1 MKKLTIEERI
11 DKYMQKYPY
20 PLERLYPTVIIKW
33 SAYGKNYYYNLKT
46 GKTNNLYPKDFSY
59 GYKWGNLDEH
69 GRVVDLEGQHLY
81 IPGKRI
87 ADKILI
93 PANTPCDLGYVHYS
107 KIYHLIEICQIR
119 FDTKRNYEGE
129 IKTPFVI
136 YRTFIAEE
144 NLHDIYDEHGYLV
157 NRKEWYNTF
166 KHLYTSY
173 TCREEIRKIVGDCLY
188 ISGRLNIT
196 NYFAF
201 ISWIMYH
208 SNYKTTKSLL
218 KFEELS
224 QEIEPEESLINRV
237 KKSLSTVFLPGDCW
251 SGLMV
256 KIIGEQV
263 FDNIA
268 CFRYIVSYKNH
279 LVEIIRVFLLPNNKI
294 LTGKKWLKN
303 KFKIGVFDVPYMRS
317 IYKGGNFF
325 ENNITNPTIL
335 KMLAATNFD
344 IESIAYY
351 PKAYKSLIAEKLLN
365 AGYLKYYQDLIR
377 EYRYGSDEDKFGKLN
392 KGTKLYAILGC
403 TKQQMQQDTSNHEI
417 STLKE
422 FLNTTDIRSYGIEPI
437 KNLIQIHNFVNY
449 NPFSN
454 AKDIL
459 KIISISQKLKI
470 LKTLAQFKNSYGIV
484 LFFDIIRCLRTVLLI
499 TEDENE
505 VKSLKFWKFNSKKDL
520 EDLHDKAIK
529 MQNNAYKKQKEMKS
543 QKLLNKYKLTK
554 KKRDELYDFE
564 DDEFIIKMP
573 DTPIDIMEEG
583 KALNHCVGG
592 YMENH
597 VEGKTTILFL
607 RRKNDPETSFYTIE
621 IKNNKVIQIH
631 GKHNRWL
638 GNNPEAIPFMRK
650 WLAKTGAE
658 CTERILRLNA
668 TGYAGVG
675 QLVDA

>member
-46 GKTNNLYPKDFSY
+46 GKTNNLYPKDFSEGYRY
-59 GYKWGNLDEH
+59 GKFDKH
-69 GRVVDLEGQHLY
+69 GRVVDSKDQHLY

-93 PANTPCDLGYVHYS
+93 PANIPGDFGYVHYS

-119 FDTKRNYEGE
+119 FDTKRNYEGK
-129 IKTPFVI
+129 IKSPSVI
-136 YRTFIAEE
+136 CRTFIAEE
-144 NLHDIYDEHGYLV
+144 NLHDIYDEHGCLV
-157 NRKEWYNTF
+157 NRKEWYNIF
-166 KHLYTSY
+166 KHLNTSY
-173 TCREEIRKIVGDCLY
+173 TCLKEIHNIVGDYLY
-188 ISGRLNIT
+188 DSEKLTIPS
-196 NYFAF
+196 YFAF

-208 SNYKTTKSLL
+208 SYYKTTKSLL

-224 QEIEPEESLINRV
+224 QKIEPEESLINRV
-237 KKSLSTVFLPGDCW
+237 KKSLPTVFYPQY
-251 SGLMV
+251 SGCNLVV

-263 FDNIA
+263 SDNMA
-268 CFRYIVSYKNH
+268 CFRYIVFYKNY
-279 LVEIIRVFLLPNNKI
+279 LAETIRVFLLPNNKI

-303 KFKIGVFDVPYMRS
+303 KFKTGTFNIPYTYS
-317 IYKGGNFF
+317 IYEGGNFF

-335 KMLAATNFD
+335 KMLAAINFD
-344 IESIAYY
+344 IESIVYY

-365 AGYLKYYQDLIR
+365 AGYLKIYRDLTK
-377 EYRYGSDEDKFGKLN
+377 EYRYVSDEDKFGKLN

-403 TKQQMQQDTSNHEI
+403 TKQQMQQNTSNQEI

-422 FLNTTDIRSYGIEPI
+422 FLGTTDIRPYGIEPI
-437 KNLIQIHNFVNY
+437 KNLIQIQNFVSY
-449 NPFSN
+449 NSFSY
-454 AKDIL
+454 AEDIL
-459 KIISISQKLKI
+459 KIISIPQKLKI
-470 LKTLAQFKNSYGIV
+470 LKTLAQLKSSYDMA
-484 LFFDIIRCLRTVLLI
+484 LFNAILRCLRSVLRI

-505 VKSLKFWKFNSKKDL
+505 VKSLKFWKFNSEKDL

-529 MQNNAYKKQKEMKS
+529 MQNSAYKKQKEMKS

-554 KKRDELYDFE
+554 KKRDKLYDFE

-583 KALNHCVGG
+583 KTLNHCVGG

-621 IKNNKVIQIH
+621 VKNNEVIQIH
-631 GKHNRWL
+631 GRDNRWL

-650 WLAKTGAE
+650 WLLKTGVN

>member
-46 GKTNNLYPKDFSY
+46 GKVNNLYPKDFSESYRY
-59 GYKWGNLDEH
+59 GKFDEH
-69 GRVVDLEGQHLY
+69 GRVVDSKGQHLY
-81 IPGKRI
+81 IPGKRT

-119 FDTKRNYEGE
+119 FDTKRNYEGR

-144 NLHDIYDEHGYLV
+144 NLHDIYDEHGCLV

-173 TCREEIRKIVGDCLY
+173 TCREEIRKIVGDYLY
-188 ISGRLNIT
+188 IRGRLVIL
-196 NYFAF
+196 NYNTF

-237 KKSLSTVFLPGDCW
+237 KKSLSTVFLPNDFW
-251 SGLMV
+251 DNLIV

-263 FDNIA
+263 SDNIA
-268 CFRYIVSYKNH
+268 CFRYIVFYKNH
-279 LVEIIRVFLLPNNKI
+279 LVETIRVFLLPNNKI

-303 KFKIGVFDVPYMRS
+303 KFKTGTFDVPYYS

-335 KMLAATNFD
+335 KMLAAINFD
-344 IESIAYY
+344 IESIVYY

-365 AGYLKYYQDLIR
+365 AGYLKYYQDLTK
-377 EYRYGSDEDKFGKLN
+377 EYRCVSDEDKFGKLN

-403 TKQQMQQDTSNHEI
+403 TKQQLQQSTINCEI
-417 STLKE
+417 ATLKK
-422 FLNTTDIRSYGIEPI
+422 FLGTTDIRPYGIEPI
-437 KNLIQIHNFVNY
+437 KDIIRIQGSVSCNS
-449 NPFSN
+449 FSY
-454 AKDIL
+454 AEDVL
-459 KIISISQKLKI
+459 KIISIPQKLKI
-470 LKTLAQFKNSYGIV
+470 LKTLSQFKKFHAIS
-484 LFFDIIRCLRTVLLI
+484 LFNDILRCLRTVLRI

-505 VKSLKFWKFNSKKDL
+505 VKSLKFWKFNSEKDL
-520 EDLHDKAIK
+520 EDLHDKAIR
-529 MQNNAYKKQKEMKS
+529 MQNSAYEKQKEMKT
-543 QKLLNKYKLTK
+543 QKLLNKYKMTK

-607 RRKNDPETSFYTIE
+607 RKKNNPETSFYTIE
-621 IKNNKVIQIH
+621 IKDNKVIQIH

-668 TGYAGVG
+668 TGYTGVG

>member
-33 SAYGKNYYYNLKT
+33 NAYGKNYYYNLKT
-46 GKTNNLYPKDFSY
+46 GKVNNLYPKDFSESYRY
-59 GYKWGNLDEH
+59 GKFDEH
-69 GRVVDLEGQHLY
+69 GRVVDSKGQHLY
-81 IPGKRI
+81 ISGKRI

-119 FDTKRNYEGE
+119 FDTKRNYEGK
-129 IKTPFVI
+129 IKTPLVI

-144 NLHDIYDEHGYLV
+144 NLHDIYDEQGNLV
-157 NRKEWYNTF
+157 NRKAWYNTF

-188 ISGRLNIT
+188 IRGSLVT
-196 NYFAF
+196 LSYHAF

-237 KKSLSTVFLPGDCW
+237 KKSLSTVFFPDNPW
-251 SGLMV
+251 SALMV

-263 FDNIA
+263 SNDIA
-268 CFRYIVSYKNH
+268 CFRYIVFYKNH
-279 LVEIIRVFLLPNNKI
+279 LVETIRVFLLPNNKI

-303 KFKIGVFDVPYMRS
+303 KFKIGVFDVPHMRS
-317 IYKGGNFF
+317 IYKGGELF

-335 KMLAATNFD
+335 KMLAATKFD

-365 AGYLKYYQDLIR
+365 AGYLKIYQDLTK
-377 EYRYGSDEDKFGKLN
+377 EYRYVSDEDKFGKLN

-403 TKQQMQQDTSNHEI
+403 TKQQMQQNTSNHEI

-422 FLNTTDIRSYGIEPI
+422 FLNTTDIRPYGIEPI
-437 KNLIQIHNFVNY
+437 KNLIQIHNFVDY
-449 NPFSN
+449 NPFSYSE
-454 AKDIL
+454 DIL
-459 KIISISQKLKI
+459 KIISIPQKLKI
-470 LKTLAQFKNSYGIV
+470 LKTLAQFKGSFGV
-484 LFFDIIRCLRTVLLI
+484 SLFNDILRCLRTVLRI
-499 TEDENE
+499 TKDENE
-505 VKSLKFWKFNSKKDL
+505 VKSLKFWKFNSEKDL
-520 EDLHDKAIK
+520 EDLHDKAIR
-529 MQNNAYKKQKEMKS
+529 MQNSAYKKQKEMKS
-543 QKLLNKYKLTK
+543 QKLLNKYKMTK

-583 KALNHCVGG
+583 KVLNHCVGG

-607 RRKNDPETSFYTIE
+607 RKKNDPETSFYTIE
-621 IKNNKVIQIH
+621 VKNDEVIQIH

-650 WLAKTGAE
+650 WLAKTGVE

>member
-33 SAYGKNYYYNLKT
+33 RAYGKNYYYNLKT
-46 GKTNNLYPKDFSY
+46 GKINNLYPKDFSEGYRY
-59 GYKWGNLDEH
+59 GNFDKH
-69 GRVVDLEGQHLY
+69 GRVVGSEDQHLY
-81 IPGKRI
+81 IPGKRT

-93 PANTPCDLGYVHYS
+93 PANTLCDLGYVHYS
-107 KIYHLIEICQIR
+107 KMYHLIEICLIR
-119 FDTKRNYEGE
+119 LDTKRNYESK

-144 NLHDIYDEHGYLV
+144 NLHDIYDEHGNLV
-157 NRKEWYNTF
+157 NRKAWYNTF
-166 KHLYTSY
+166 KHLHTSY
-173 TCREEIRKIVGDCLY
+173 TCREEIKKIVGDYLY
-188 ISGRLNIT
+188 IHGRFDIPS
-196 NYFAF
+196 YFAF
-201 ISWIMYH
+201 ISWIMYY
-208 SNYKTTKSLL
+208 SGYKTTKSIL

-224 QEIEPEESLINRV
+224 QKIEPEESLINRV
-237 KKSLSTVFLPGDCW
+237 KKSLPTVFYPPYPW
-251 SGLMV
+251 HSLMV

-263 FDNIA
+263 SDNIA
-268 CFRYIVSYKNH
+268 CFRYIVLYKNH
-279 LVEIIRVFLLPNNKI
+279 LVETIRVFLLPNNKT

-303 KFKIGVFDVPYMRS
+303 KFKIGIFDVPYTYS
-317 IYKGGNFF
+317 IYKEGNFF

-335 KMLAATNFD
+335 KMLAAINFNV
-344 IESIAYY
+344 ESIAYY

-365 AGYLKYYQDLIR
+365 AGYLTYYQDLIK
-377 EYRYGSDEDKFGKLN
+377 EYRSVNDEDKFGKLN

-403 TKQQMQQDTSNHEI
+403 TKQQMQQNTSNYEI

-422 FLNTTDIRSYGIEPI
+422 FLGTTDIRPYGIEPI
-437 KNLIQIHNFVNY
+437 KNLIQIHNFVDY
-449 NPFSN
+449 NPFSYSE
-454 AKDIL
+454 DIL
-459 KIISISQKLKI
+459 KIISIPQKLKI
-470 LKTLAQFKNSYGIV
+470 LKTLAQFKNSFGV
-484 LFFDIIRCLRTVLLI
+484 SLFNDILRCLRTVLRI

-505 VKSLKFWKFNSKKDL
+505 VKSLKFWKFNSEKDL
-520 EDLHDKAIK
+520 EDLHDKAIR
-529 MQNNAYKKQKEMKS
+529 MQNSAYKKQKEMKS
-543 QKLLNKYKLTK
+543 QKLLNKYKITK

-583 KALNHCVGG
+583 KTLNHCVGG

-621 IKNNKVIQIH
+621 VKNNEVIQIH

-638 GNNPEAIPFMRK
+638 GNNPEVIPFMRK
-650 WLAKTGAE
+650 WLAKTGVE

-668 TGYAGVG
+668 TGYAGIG

>member
-33 SAYGKNYYYNLKT
+33 RAYGKNYYYNLKT
-46 GKTNNLYPKDFSY
+46 GKINNLYPKDFSEGYRY
-59 GYKWGNLDEH
+59 GNFDKH
-69 GRVVDLEGQHLY
+69 GRVVASEDQHLY
-81 IPGKRI
+81 IPGKRT

-107 KIYHLIEICQIR
+107 KMYHLIEICLIR
-119 FDTKRNYEGE
+119 LDTKRNYESK

-144 NLHDIYDEHGYLV
+144 NLHDIYDEHGNLV
-157 NRKEWYNTF
+157 NRKEWYNIF
-166 KHLYTSY
+166 KHLHTSY
-173 TCREEIRKIVGDCLY
+173 TCREEIKKVVGDYLY
-188 ISGRLNIT
+188 IHGRFDIPS
-196 NYFAF
+196 YFAF
-201 ISWIMYH
+201 ISLIMYY
-208 SNYKTTKSLL
+208 SGYKTTKSIL

-224 QEIEPEESLINRV
+224 QKIEPEESLINRV
-237 KKSLSTVFLPGDCW
+237 KKSLPTVFYPPYPW
-251 SGLMV
+251 HSLMV

-263 FDNIA
+263 SDNIA
-268 CFRYIVSYKNH
+268 CFRYIVFYKNH
-279 LVEIIRVFLLPNNKI
+279 LVETIRVFLLPNNKI

-317 IYKGGNFF
+317 IYKGGKLF

-335 KMLAATNFD
+335 KMLAAINFD
-344 IESIAYY
+344 IESVIYY

-365 AGYLKYYQDLIR
+365 AGFLGNYQNLIKR
-377 EYRYGSDEDKFGKLN
+377 YRYIRDEDQFGKLN

-403 TKQQMQQDTSNHEI
+403 TKQQIQQNTSNYEI

-422 FLNTTDIRSYGIEPI
+422 FLNTTDIRPYGIEPI
-437 KNLIQIHNFVNY
+437 KNLIQIHNFVGY
-449 NPFSN
+449 NPFSYSE
-454 AKDIL
+454 DIL

-470 LKTLAQFKNSYGIV
+470 LKTLAQFKNSFGV
-484 LFFDIIRCLRTVLLI
+484 SLFNDILRCLRTVLRI

-505 VKSLKFWKFNSKKDL
+505 VKSLKFWKFNSEKDL
-520 EDLHDKAIK
+520 EDLHDKAIR
-529 MQNNAYKKQKEMKS
+529 MQNSAYKKQKEMKS
-543 QKLLNKYKLTK
+543 QKLLNKYKMTK

-621 IKNNKVIQIH
+621 VKNNEVIQIH

-638 GNNPEAIPFMRK
+638 GNNPEVIPFMRK
-650 WLAKTGAE
+650 WLAKTGVE

-668 TGYAGVG
+668 TGYAGIG

>member
-1 MKKLTIEERI
+1 MKKLTIKERI

-20 PLERLYPTVIIKW
+20 PLERLYSAVIIKW

-46 GKTNNLYPKDFSY
+46 GKISNLYPKDFSEKYRY
-59 GYKWGNLDEH
+59 GKLDKH
-69 GRVVDLEGQHLY
+69 GRVVDSEGQYFY

-93 PANTPCDLGYVHYS
+93 PANTSCDLGYVHYS

-119 FDTKRNYEGE
+119 FDTKRNYEGK

-144 NLHDIYDEHGYLV
+144 NLHDIYDEHGCLV

-166 KHLYTSY
+166 KHLHTSY
-173 TCREEIRKIVGDCLY
+173 TCREEIKKLAGDYLY
-188 ISGRLNIT
+188 YCGSPIASTYGN
-196 NYFAF
+196 FV
-201 ISWIMYH
+201 SWVMYH
-208 SNYKTTKSLL
+208 SYYKVSKSTL

-224 QEIEPEESLINRV
+224 QKIEPEESLINRV
-237 KKSLSTVFLPGDCW
+237 RATLSFDVLSKNYWYC
-251 SGLMV
+251 SIV
-256 KIIGEQV
+256 KIIGEQISDDIV
-263 FDNIA
+263 
-268 CFRYIVSYKNH
+268 CFRYIIFYKGY
-279 LVEIIRVFLLPNNKI
+279 LAETTRVFLLPNNKI
-294 LTGKKWLKN
+294 ISGKKWFKD
-303 KFKIGVFDVPYMRS
+303 KFKIGAFNIRYMRS
-317 IYKGGNFF
+317 TFVETNFF

-335 KMLAATNFD
+335 KMLNAITCSVSGVIYF
-344 IESIAYY
+344 
-351 PKAYKSLIAEKLLN
+351 PQAYKSLIAEKLLN
-365 AGYLKYYQDLIR
+365 AGYLKIYQDLIQGY
-377 EYRYGSDEDKFGKLN
+377 EDVSDEDKFGKLN

-403 TKQQMQQDTSNHEI
+403 TKQQMQQNTSHHEI
-417 STLKE
+417 ATLKE

-437 KNLIQIHNFVNY
+437 KNLIQIQNFVSY
-449 NPFSN
+449 NSFSY
-454 AKDIL
+454 AEDIL
-459 KIISISQKLKI
+459 KIISIPQKLKI
-470 LKTLAQFKNSYGIV
+470 LKTLAQFKSSYDMA
-484 LFFDIIRCLRTVLLI
+484 LFNAILRCLRSVLRI

-505 VKSLKFWKFNSKKDL
+505 VKSLRFWKFNSEKDL

-529 MQNNAYKKQKEMKS
+529 MQNSAYKKQKEMKI
-543 QKLLNKYKLTK
+543 QKLLNKYKMTK

-607 RRKNDPETSFYTIE
+607 RKKSDPETSFYTIE
-621 IKNNKVIQIH
+621 VKNNEVIQIH

-638 GNNPEAIPFMRK
+638 GNNPEVIPFMRK
-650 WLAKTGAE
+650 WLAKTEVE